1 MFASLCAEKFDGVIT
16 NERMFE
22 GWDADVIIPSIKVAI
37 LWNGP
42 WHYKQIS
49 KTSSLLQI
57 QNRDKLKL
65 AAIFRSGYVAHVIKD
80 MGKHNPEFVKIE
92 FEKFVAEWSSSSS
105 LAS

>member
-1 MFASLCAEKFDGVIT
+1 
-16 NERMFE
+16 MFE

-65 AAIFRSGYVAHVIKD
+65 AAILRCGYVAYVIKD
-80 MGKHNPEFVKIE
+80 MGRYNPKFVELEFR
-92 FEKFVAEWSSSSS
+92 KFVAE
-105 LAS
+105 